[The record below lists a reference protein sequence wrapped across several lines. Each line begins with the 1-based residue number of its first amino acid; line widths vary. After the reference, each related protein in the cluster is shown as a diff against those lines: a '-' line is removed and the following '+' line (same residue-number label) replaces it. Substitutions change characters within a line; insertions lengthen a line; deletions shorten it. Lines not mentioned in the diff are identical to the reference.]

1 MVGELGVPYF
11 DFGGSMPRHGLC
23 ITSSHPLVQKIPND
37 TAKGSP
43 LPNAFFGSCIANTW
57 ANRHGECSNGVG
69 VVAVVIT
76 WSNVRSLVMGTSL
89 AVAVHA

>member
-1 MVGELGVPYF
+1 MVGELGIPCIDF
-11 DFGGSMPRHGLC
+11 DGCMPRHGLFV
-23 ITSSHPLVQKIPND
+23 TSSHSLVEKIPND
-37 TAKGSP
+37 TAKDSS
-43 LPNAFFGSCIANTW
+43 LPHAFFGSCIADTW
-57 ANRHGECSNGVG
+57 ANGHGECSNGVG

>member
-1 MVGELGVPYF
+1 MVGKLDLPYI
-11 DFGGSMPRHGLC
+11 DSDGCMPRYGLC
-23 ITSSHPLVQKIPND
+23 ITSSHPLVETIPNV
-37 TAKGSP
+37 TAKDFP
-43 LPNAFFGSCIANTW
+43 LPHAVFGYGISDTW
-57 ANRHGECSNGVG
+57 ANGHGECSNGVG